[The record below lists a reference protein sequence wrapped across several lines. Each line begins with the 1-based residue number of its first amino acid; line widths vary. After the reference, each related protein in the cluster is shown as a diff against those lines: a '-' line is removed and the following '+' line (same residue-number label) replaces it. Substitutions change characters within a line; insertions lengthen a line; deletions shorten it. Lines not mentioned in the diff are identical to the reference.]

1 MKDKVIV
8 EPLLCFCIV
17 FHGGFFHRFCFC
29 SGSLKHS
36 EPSFGVDTV
45 ALAEQIWKA
54 SEQESLEASIEA
66 AFEAIRSHRTD
77 SHVVPSHCRSA
88 SATIN
93 DSKNVSR
100 QDIELVSAIVSFV
113 FVFVCNFILCF
124 LPYVDNFASIG
135 GFIPEFLLG
144 SVLLL
149 SRKLELPKVPI
160 KGTLVY
166 YGVKSYIKLKLKQ
179 NMDRPFLLFVDW
191 LVVLWQFFMGSI
203 SIVIAHGAHMLTVSL
218 IQAGTAK
225 MEKPLVRMGGS
236 PYYDKTNVKRGL
248 WTPEEDT
255 KILAYLKLESWCI
268 ISN

>member
-1 MKDKVIV
+1 MQNLIERCLQLYMNKDEVVKI
-8 EPLLCFCIV
+8 LLTRARINPEYTTLV
-17 FHGGFFHRFCFC
+17 WQ
-29 SGSLKHS
+29 K
-36 EPSFGVDTV
+36 
-45 ALAEQIWKA
+45 
-54 SEQESLEASIEA
+54 LEEENANFVNMTCYQSY
-66 AFEAIRSHRTD
+66 
-77 SHVVPSHCRSA
+77 
-88 SATIN
+88 
-93 DSKNVSR
+93 
-100 QDIELVSAIVSFV
+100 VSAIVSFV